1 MDKFDKNE
9 TMLIVSN
16 EELDNYNHAIYADP
30 ETGMKVA
37 TTYNLHV
44 LPANYRKQRPSE
56 VRVLKHVWVDVNN
69 CGEIQPCYVESF
81 ESLPRLIEV
90 LLQGTHESNVD
101 VRASD
106 EFIKAG
112 IVNL

>member
-1 MDKFDKNE
+1 MDNFNKSE

-16 EELDNYNHAIYADP
+16 KELDNYNHAIYADP
-30 ETGMKVA
+30 DTGMKVA

-44 LPANYRKQRPSE
+44 LPANYRKQQPSE
-56 VRVLKHVWVDVNN
+56 VKVLKHVWVDVNN

-81 ESLPRLIEV
+81 ENIPKLVEL
-90 LLQGTHESNVD
+90 LLQTTHESNVD

-112 IVNL
+112 MLKL